1 MKNIAMKYLFILFT
15 AFLSSVSFAQQAT
28 VVNDPHAH
36 QRTLNA
42 SFSAI
47 TVTDGIE
54 LYLSASQEESLA
66 VSYSDEKYAPYFKT
80 VVENG
85 VLKISYD
92 NNAINYSDNNR
103 RRLKAYVSFKMLD
116 RLTASGGANVKIPT
130 AITVNDLDLKFSSGS
145 VLAGTI
151 NGKSISVEQ
160 NSGSEITVS
169 GTAGK
174 INIDVSSGAMF
185 KGFDFAVD
193 YCNAKASSGGSVKIA
208 VQKELSAK
216 ANSGGGIRYKGTAV
230 IKDIDISSGGIVKKA

>member
-85 VLKISYD
+85 VLKISG
-92 NNAINYSDNNR
+92 NSSTAFFTSFNR
-103 RRLKAYVSFKMLD
+103 
-116 RLTASGGANVKIPT
+116 
-130 AITVNDLDLKFSSGS
+130 
-145 VLAGTI
+145 
-151 NGKSISVEQ
+151 IS
-160 NSGSEITVS
+160 
-169 GTAGK
+169 
-174 INIDVSSGAMF
+174 
-185 KGFDFAVD
+185 
-193 YCNAKASSGGSVKIA
+193 
-208 VQKELSAK
+208 LSA
-216 ANSGGGIRYKGTAV
+216 SLLMV
-230 IKDIDISSGGIVKKA
+230 DCL